1 MIESLLGLLQS
12 KAAWIA
18 GFAIVMIAVER
29 LFPAARPLAQ
39 AHLASLAER
48 LWRMAKNISFAGLN
62 AVLSPLLVIPISA
75 IAARWSLDWRPLWW
89 QGTGGLLLDLLLLDF
104 WIYWWHVANHR
115 VPFLWRF
122 HEVHHLDQFL
132 DATTALRFHAGEVAL
147 SALARAAVIFLLAVP
162 LTSVVTFEL
171 AVMVAAIFHHS
182 NLRLPPR
189 FERALSW
196 LVVTPAIHWV
206 HHHAVRRDTDSN
218 YATILSV
225 WDRLFGNRSPTR
237 RWPEMPIGVE
247 RLTDAGLLHL
257 LIRPFRRRGTEELP
271 PTERAEAESRLRY
284 R

>member
-1 MIESLLGLLQS
+1 MIDSLLGLLQS

-18 GFAIVMIAVER
+18 GFAVLMIAVER

-39 AHLASLAER
+39 AHLASLADR

-62 AVLSPLLVIPISA
+62 GVLSPLLVIPISA
-75 IAARWSLDWRPLWW
+75 LAARWSLDWRPLWW
-89 QGTGGLLLDLLLLDF
+89 QGTGGLLLDLLLLDL

-147 SALARAAVIFLLAVP
+147 SAVARAAVIFLLAVP
-162 LTSVVTFEL
+162 LTSVVVFEL
-171 AVMVAAIFHHS
+171 AVMMAAIFHHS

-189 FERALSW
+189 LEGALSW
-196 LVVTPAIHWV
+196 IIVTPAIHWV

-247 RLTDAGLLHL
+247 RLTDHGLLHL
-257 LIRPFRRRGTEELP
+257 LVRPFRRRQTVEAP
-271 PTERAEAESRLRY
+271 AADRVEAEGRLRY